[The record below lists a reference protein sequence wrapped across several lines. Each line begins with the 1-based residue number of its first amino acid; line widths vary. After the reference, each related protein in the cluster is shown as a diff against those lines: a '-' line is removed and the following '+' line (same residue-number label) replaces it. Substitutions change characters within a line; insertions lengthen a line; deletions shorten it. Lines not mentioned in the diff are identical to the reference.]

1 MATICDILLNIKN
14 RVCDDVVP
22 ATDGVQAQVTQ
33 AVWDDDLDADTQS
46 VLDDIAT
53 IHGTGPPSYTPPGA
67 GDENATVD
75 TSSMSTE
82 EMGTDACER
91 ACAAYDKV
99 CVDDP
104 TNHEDSSTKLYE
116 LKDVIQDLRA
126 QAEPNP

>member
-1 MATICDILLNIKN
+1 MATLCDILLNHMN
-14 RVCDDVVP
+14 LVCNNIVT
-22 ATDGVQAQVTQ
+22 ATDGIQAQVTQ
-33 AVWDDDLDADTQS
+33 SAWDNDLNPDTQS

-53 IHGTGPPSYTPPGA
+53 IHGTSSPSYTPRNA

-82 EMGTDACER
+82 EMGSDACER
-91 ACAAYDKV
+91 ATAAYNKV

-116 LKDVIQDLRA
+116 LNDVIQDLRA
-126 QAEPNP
+126 KAEPSP